1 MAEIIVLDD
10 ILDAAVLV
18 QKILTKRGHVVR
30 AFAEEDEFLAHLESS
45 PVDLAI
51 LDINL
56 KKMSG
61 LEVLE
66 RIKRRKPKVRVI
78 MLTGFPTLET
88 AKQAIALGAGAY
100 CVKPVD
106 VRNLEEIVA
115 GELARLLS

>member
-30 AFAEEDEFLAHLESS
+30 AFSEEDEFLAHLESS

-66 RIKRRKPKVRVI
+66 RIKRRKPRVRVI

-115 GELARLLS
+115 GELARSS

>member
-10 ILDAAVLV
+10 MIDAAVLV
-18 QKILTKRGHVVR
+18 QKILTRQGHAVR
-30 AFAEEDEFLAHLESS
+30 VFTEEDDFLTHMESS
-45 PVDLAI
+45 PVDLAV

-56 KKMSG
+56 KNMSG

-66 RIKRRKPKVRVI
+66 KIKRQKPSVRVI
-78 MLTGFPTLET
+78 MLTGFPTLDT

-115 GELARLLS
+115 AELARSS

>member
-30 AFAEEDEFLAHLESS
+30 AFSEEDEFLAHLESS

-66 RIKRRKPKVRVI
+66 RIKRRKPRVRVI

-88 AKQAIALGAGAY
+88 AKEAIALGAGAY

>member
-1 MAEIIVLDD
+1 MAEIVILDD

-18 QKILTKRGHVVR
+18 QKILTRRGHAVR
-30 AFAEEDEFLAHLESS
+30 AFTEEDDFLSHLESS

-51 LDINL
+51 LDLNL

-66 RIKRRKPKVRVI
+66 KIKRRKPRVRVI
-78 MLTGFPTLET
+78 ILTGFPTLES
-88 AKQAIALGAGAY
+88 AKEAIALGAGAY

-115 GELARLLS
+115 GELSRP